1 MPYGDYL
8 PDEMNEIYRHRDP
21 KQDLSSNEK
30 REDHGYPEEQAAY
43 RCGVACKK
51 DGYAKKKDDE
61 YDRDVRVVQKR
72 RRYRG
77 VQESE
82 HARNRVGA
90 HDIKTLRLPRGY
102 IHTASSFREQKSDG
116 IEM

>member
-1 MPYGDYL
+1 MRYTGTAIQSRISP
-8 PDEMNEIYRHRDP
+8 PMR
-21 KQDLSSNEK
+21 SEK
-30 REDHGYPEEQAAY
+30 TTAIQKNKRLT
-43 RCGVACKK
+43 GVACKK